1 VRELT
6 VFIQAAFPDRL
17 RCWLPSSSSSWPC
30 NWSRPAGRPIA
41 CPTDV
46 VDSELLINALAE
58 SPSELEPTGSHKE
71 KGPGAELCAELGSP
85 TKEPTAQRY
94 VEQSH
99 GVKREKKGR

>member
-1 VRELT
+1 MHGCPDSFEESTHFHGLGCTRFQIPVT
-6 VFIQAAFPDRL
+6 VGISIAR
-17 RCWLPSSSSSWPC
+17 SS
-30 NWSRPAGRPIA
+30 RGGY
-41 CPTDV
+41 
-46 VDSELLINALAE
+46 ALAE

-71 KGPGAELCAELGSP
+71 QGPGAELCAELGSP